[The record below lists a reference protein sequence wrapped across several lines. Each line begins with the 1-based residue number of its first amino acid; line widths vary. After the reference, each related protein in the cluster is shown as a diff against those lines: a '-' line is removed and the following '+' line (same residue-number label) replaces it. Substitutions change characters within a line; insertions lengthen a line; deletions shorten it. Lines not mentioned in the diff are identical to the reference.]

1 MHHISTKKL
10 YLLIFG
16 VIIATAASLSS
27 DLSYFTFYKLDIYKF
42 SLVFA
47 GSAITYPLIFAVTDM
62 IASQVSKKLA
72 IFIGLA
78 IIIADGIFSN
88 IPMLF
93 HHLDS
98 IAYTP
103 DIALSKYS
111 NDVLSFA
118 PKLSELWYVGFMA
131 SIVTVIAEIS
141 IFTFI
146 IRRINNTAISIIV
159 STALT
164 LLAHNTILDWHM
176 IKDVNIIAG
185 NYLLNMLVVTIYA
198 ISIHIITKNKNTL
211 ANQ

>member
-1 MHHISTKKL
+1 MENISTKKL
-10 YLLIFG
+10 YLIIFG

-27 DLSYFTFYKLDIYKF
+27 DLAYFTFYKLDIYEF
-42 SLVFA
+42 SIVFA
-47 GSAITYPLIFAVTDM
+47 GSALTYPLIFAVTDM
-62 IASQVSKKLA
+62 IASQVNKRLA

-78 IIIADGIFSN
+78 IIIADGVFSN

-93 HHLDS
+93 NHLDS

-111 NDVLSFA
+111 NDILSFA

-146 IRRINNTAISIIV
+146 VRRINHTALSIIV

-164 LLAHNTILDWHM
+164 LFAHNLILDWHM
-176 IKDVNIIAG
+176 LKDINIIAG
-185 NYLLNMLVVTIYA
+185 NYLLNMIVVSIYA
-198 ISIHIITKNKNTL
+198 VSIHIITKNKNTL
-211 ANQ
+211 S